1 VKQFEI
7 TELPGKSLLY
17 RNHIVCL
24 PYSLVRIAKFIPRK
38 QWIIVGSDDMLVR
51 IFNYN
56 TMECVHKWEAHQDY
70 IRSIAVHPSLPYLL
84 TSADDMSIKMWDWD
98 QNWNLIRYD

>member
-1 VKQFEI
+1 
-7 TELPGKSLLY
+7 
-17 RNHIVCL
+17 
-24 PYSLVRIAKFIPRK
+24 
-38 QWIIVGSDDMLVR
+38 MLVR

-98 QNWNLIRYD
+98 QNWNLIRYDFESALRTCLCTLRGITRTDVALEPSRDTRTT